1 MSKQGRHR
9 DISGLQCCAPA
20 RTDVIDWPGFLGPRS
35 GGDKASPIDGFYD
48 SQTLLVR
55 TAAAIDKASF
65 DADIMGLVA
74 GQLFLGYVSATELYL
89 RQTVATLVSICPV
102 TRRLN
107 SDQTLVFGAVDF
119 YDRDDLAMALT
130 EQVSFTEGGKIRN
143 QLKTRLGIDV
153 QGKNS
158 LERAIDD
165 FETVCQLRHAL
176 VHSHG
181 RMNSRNAA
189 QFLATTTAKDSQTR
203 FDIKS
208 LDDAASV
215 SVNLVREVN
224 LEVLRHVVW
233 TWIQSGELDGD
244 RRRTRRKLGRLMSA
258 IGSARDAAQ
267 GLVALDEAAVTDK
280 VMGVIR
286 STQS

>member
-1 MSKQGRHR
+1 MSKQSRHR
-9 DISGLQCCAPA
+9 NINALHCCAPA
-20 RTDVIDWPGFLGPRS
+20 RTDVVDWSGFLGPS
-35 GGDKASPIDGFYD
+35 GGGDKSSPIDSFYD

-55 TAAAIDKASF
+55 AAAAIDQAGF

-89 RQTVATLVSICPV
+89 RQMVATLVTICPV

-107 SDQTLVFGAVDF
+107 SDQTLAFGAIDF
-119 YDRDDLAMALT
+119 YDRSDLAMALT
-130 EQVSFTEGGKIRN
+130 EQVSFTEAGKIRN

-153 QGKNS
+153 QGKDS

-165 FETVCQLRHAL
+165 FETVCHLRHAL

-189 QFLATTTAKDSQTR
+189 QFLATTTAKDSRAR
-203 FDIKS
+203 FDIAG

-244 RRRTRRKLGRLMSA
+244 RRRTRRKLARLLRAVAS
-258 IGSARDAAQ
+258 SRDAAQ
-267 GLVALDEAAVTDK
+267 GLVTLDESAVTDS
-280 VMGVIR
+280 VMAVI
-286 STQS
+286 STTQK

>member
-1 MSKQGRHR
+1 MSKQSRHE
-9 DISGLQCCAPA
+9 DINGLNCCAPA

-35 GGDKASPIDGFYD
+35 GGDKSSPIDSFYD

-55 TAAAIDKASF
+55 TAAAIDSAGF
-65 DADIMGLVA
+65 DADIMRLVA

-102 TRRLN
+102 TRHLN
-107 SDQTLVFGAVDF
+107 SDQTLAFGAVDF

-130 EQVSFTEGGKIRN
+130 EQVSFTEVGKIRN

-203 FDIKS
+203 FDIAT

-233 TWIQSGELDGD
+233 TWIQSGELNTD
-244 RRRTRRKLGRLMSA
+244 RRRTRRKLTRLLNA
-258 IGSARDAAQ
+258 IGSASDAVQ
-267 GLVALDEAAVTDK
+267 GLVALDETDVTDT
-280 VMGVIR
+280 VIAVIR
-286 STQS
+286 ATQS

>member
-1 MSKQGRHR
+1 MSKQNRHHEI
-9 DISGLQCCAPA
+9 DGLHCCAPA
-20 RTDVIDWPGFLGPRS
+20 RTNAVDWPGFLGPRNAS
-35 GGDKASPIDGFYD
+35 DKSSPIDAFYE
-48 SQTLLVR
+48 SQTLLIR
-55 TAAAIDKASF
+55 SAAAIDQAGF
-65 DADIMGLVA
+65 DAAVKSLIA

-89 RQTVATLVSICPV
+89 RQTIATLVKLCPV
-102 TRRLN
+102 TRRMN
-107 SDQTLVFGAVDF
+107 SDQALAFGAVDF
-119 YDRDDLAMALT
+119 YSRDDLAMALT
-130 EQVSFTEGGKIRN
+130 EQVSFTETGKIRN

-158 LERAIDD
+158 LERAIND

-181 RMNSRNAA
+181 RMSSRNAS
-189 QFLATTTAKDSQTR
+189 QFLAMTTARDSQAR
-203 FDIKS
+203 FDIAG

-244 RRRTRRKLGRLMSA
+244 RRRTRRRLSRLLA
-258 IGSARDAAQ
+258 AVASARDAAQ
-267 GLVALDEAAVTDK
+267 GLVTMDEAAVTDI
-280 VMGVIR
+280 VMGIIGA
-286 STQS
+286 TQA